1 MDVVIGPAVHLDRDA
16 LVRSLGPDHR
26 CTFAGDPGEVL
37 DAIALAGREGRGLVI
52 SPGDGDLARAARD
65 AAETA
70 VCPVVWIDP
79 GPRDG
84 FEVAIRDRG
93 IDGYRFGVRWLQQR
107 LELPFDVVP
116 YGAEPDQIGDLRLP
130 LAGEE
135 ACPVAVLLH
144 GGFWRE
150 RWQRDTIEPLA
161 IDLTRRGFATW
172 NLEYRRVG
180 PHGGGWP
187 TTCHDVAAGI
197 DTLVELA
204 AQHPLDLARVTF
216 VGHSAGAQLALWAV
230 ARHGASA
237 PRVRPGLVVAL
248 AGICDLEEAARRS
261 LGSTGNATAD
271 FMGGMPA
278 ERREAYAAASP
289 LRALPLGVPQIVVQG
304 GRDDIAGLVELS
316 RAYARAVE
324 AAGDPVDLVE
334 LPDAGHFDVIDPTS
348 EGWARVVAWIY
359 GANGGR
365 SLTRS

>member
-1 MDVVIGPAVHLDRDA
+1 MDVVIGPAVHVDRDA
-16 LVRSLGPDHR
+16 LVHSLGRGDR
-26 CTFAGDPGEVL
+26 CTFAGDDGELL
-37 DAIALAGREGRGLVI
+37 DAIASAGREGRGLVI
-52 SPGDGDLARAARD
+52 SPGENELARDARD
-65 AAETA
+65 AAEA
-70 VCPVVWIDP
+70 AACPVVWIDP
-79 GPRDG
+79 GACEG
-84 FEVAIRDRG
+84 FEIAIRDRG
-93 IDGYRFGVRWLQQR
+93 LAGYRFGVRWLRQR

-116 YGAEPDQIGDLRLP
+116 YGAEPDQLGDLRLP
-130 LAGEE
+130 HAGD
-135 ACPVAVLLH
+135 APFPVVVLLH

-150 RWQRDTIEPLA
+150 RWQRDTIEPIA

-187 TTCHDVAAGI
+187 STCHDVAAGI
-197 DTLVELA
+197 DRLVELA
-204 AQHPLDLARVTF
+204 VQHPLDLGHVTF

-237 PRVRPGLVVAL
+237 ARVRPGLVVAL

-261 LGSTGNATAD
+261 LGSEGNATAD
-271 FMGGMPA
+271 FMGGLPD

-324 AAGDPVDLVE
+324 AAGDPVDLFE
-334 LPDAGHFDVIDPTS
+334 LPDADHFDVIDPTS
-348 EGWARVVAWIY
+348 EGWTRVAAQIS